1 MDSTQ
6 WEFWSNGRRAKKI
19 VFLNLLCINKESY
32 TSNAFFCEIFVF
44 HTSIRNSLM
53 KKVIVITGASSG
65 MGKDAALALINKG
78 HTVYA
83 LARRINLMND
93 IQKAGGHPLQFD
105 ITHSPS
111 IKSTID
117 SIIQKEGKIDILWNN
132 AGYGLYGAVENVP
145 ISEAKHQFEVNLFGL
160 AEMTQVVIPH
170 MRKARSGT
178 IINTSSMGGRIY
190 MPLGAWY
197 HASKHALEGW
207 SDSLRVDL
215 KPFGINV
222 VVLQPGAIATEW
234 GGIMSS
240 NMNLHSGIGAYAE
253 SAHKFNT
260 SMQNMV
266 DKKMMSPTSV
276 ITKTILQIVESKK
289 PKTRYVVG
297 AMAKPMMW
305 MRKYLGDRMFDK
317 ILMSQ
322 FK

>member
-1 MDSTQ
+1 
-6 WEFWSNGRRAKKI
+6 
-19 VFLNLLCINKESY
+19 
-32 TSNAFFCEIFVF
+32 
-44 HTSIRNSLM
+44 M

-78 HTVYA
+78 HIVYA

-93 IQKAGGHPLQFD
+93 LLQAGGYPLQCDITNEQDIQKAVD
-105 ITHSPS
+105 
-111 IKSTID
+111 TI
-117 SIIQKEGKIDILWNN
+117 IRKEGRIDVLWNN
-132 AGYGLYGAVENVP
+132 AGYGLYGAIEDVP
-145 ISEAKHQFEVNLFGL
+145 IAEARHQFEVNLFGL
-160 AEMTQVVIPH
+160 AAITQMVLPH
-170 MRKARSGT
+170 MRSKASGT

-207 SDSLRVDL
+207 SDSLRVDV
-215 KPFGINV
+215 KPFGIHV

-234 GGIMSS
+234 GGIMSN
-240 NMNLHSGIGAYAE
+240 NMTTYSGASAYSE
-253 SAHKFNT
+253 SAHKLNA

-266 DKKMMSPTSV
+266 TKNMMSPTSV
-276 ITKTILQIVESKK
+276 ITTTILNIIESKK

-305 MRKYLGDRMFDK
+305 MRKYLGDTMFDK

-322 FK
+322 LK

>member
-1 MDSTQ
+1 
-6 WEFWSNGRRAKKI
+6 
-19 VFLNLLCINKESY
+19 
-32 TSNAFFCEIFVF
+32 
-44 HTSIRNSLM
+44 
-53 KKVIVITGASSG
+53 
-65 MGKDAALALINKG
+65 
-78 HTVYA
+78 
-83 LARRINLMND
+83 
-93 IQKAGGHPLQFD
+93 
-105 ITHSPS
+105 
-111 IKSTID
+111 
-117 SIIQKEGKIDILWNN
+117 
-132 AGYGLYGAVENVP
+132 
-145 ISEAKHQFEVNLFGL
+145 
-160 AEMTQVVIPH
+160 
-170 MRKARSGT
+170 
-178 IINTSSMGGRIY
+178 MGGRIY